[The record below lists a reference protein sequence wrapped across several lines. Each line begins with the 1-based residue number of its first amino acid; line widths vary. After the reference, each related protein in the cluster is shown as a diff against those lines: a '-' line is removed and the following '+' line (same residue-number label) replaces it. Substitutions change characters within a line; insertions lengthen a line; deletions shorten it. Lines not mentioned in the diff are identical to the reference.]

1 MLEVYRG
8 IHRWKG
14 EGKMR
19 AFVQLALSI
28 SLSRWF
34 YSSPATPLLAL
45 LPPRMNDAQEA
56 GYALEG
62 VHLAMLT

>member
-1 MLEVYRG
+1 
-8 IHRWKG
+8 
-14 EGKMR
+14 MR

-56 GYALEG
+56 GYATRGRSLGDAHVEDPSRKDQN
-62 VHLAMLT
+62 